1 MRYES
6 EILYDLMK
14 RDGLLNPPQNNLPY
28 ESELKEKYVNDVVGA
43 HPKRQDYRSEWL
55 NVALESEMSQLK
67 GKIVLD
73 GSQTFYQLSGSSS
86 TTLLL
91 KISDPTISFK
101 QNTGTESW
109 DFSDMICDKMPIAE
123 TGKWDASEWEK
134 GYNMVLISSY
144 PTHEYDI
151 HSFVLAIRKSYF
163 KLQTVEQFQA
173 WLTNNPLT
181 IKYKLFEVGHTL
193 ENLQQKGTWT
203 INGSDSNQNASYSS
217 PLPTS
222 LLKPSTKYYVKFNKD
237 ISTVCKQFYFVQST
251 DIIIP
256 LTTHSTGAYGI
267 ITTPSTLDDKTTPI
281 HIYPKDETAL
291 TLEQLTDLYV
301 MIIEYQEGMENWD
314 IPYFEGM
321 QTVDLETEE

>member
-28 ESELKEKYVNDVVGA
+28 ESELKEKYVNDVIGA
-43 HPKRQDYRSEWL
+43 HPKPQDYRSEWL
-55 NVALESEMSQLK
+55 NVALESE
-67 GKIVLD
+67 G
-73 GSQTFYQLSGSSS
+73 GY
-86 TTLLL
+86 TL
-91 KISDPTISFK
+91 
-101 QNTGTESW
+101 
-109 DFSDMICDKMPIAE
+109 
-123 TGKWDASEWEK
+123 
-134 GYNMVLISSY
+134 V
-144 PTHEYDI
+144 
-151 HSFVLAIRKSYF
+151 
-163 KLQTVEQFQA
+163 
-173 WLTNNPLT
+173 
-181 IKYKLFEVGHTL
+181 
-193 ENLQQKGTWT
+193 NLQQKGTWT
-203 INGSDSNQNASYSS
+203 INGSGSNQNASYSS

-222 LLKPSTKYYVKFNKD
+222 LLKASTKYYVKFNKD

-267 ITTPSTLDDKTTPI
+267 ITTPSTLGTETTPI